1 MANGVAGSHASLHD
15 LSRCE
20 SHADELV
27 HAVIR
32 DIRTDPRTASFAR
45 VPESELTGRLFD
57 LYTHLGD
64 WIGEQTDEHI
74 EAAYTEIGRR
84 RFTGR
89 VPLAEAVYAMILIE
103 QHLHRFVRDRAFSDS
118 AVELY
123 DEEQLHQFVWSFFD
137 RAVYFMVKGYED
149 ERRRVAAPPASRAK

>member
-1 MANGVAGSHASLHD
+1 MLATHLIRLIEAHAT
-15 LSRCE
+15 
-20 SHADELV
+20 ELV

-45 VPESELTGRLFD
+45 VSESELTGRLLD
-57 LYTHLGD
+57 LYAHLGD
-64 WIGEQTDEHI
+64 WIGEQTDERI
-74 EAAYTEIGRR
+74 DASYTEIGRR
-84 RFTGR
+84 RYTSR
-89 VPLAEAVYAMILIE
+89 IPLAEAVYAMILIE

-123 DEEQLHQFVWSFFD
+123 SEEQLHQLVWSFFD

-149 ERRRVAAPPASRAK
+149 ERHRIAVQATPRAD